1 MKVNTRRAHLDLD
14 THDRRV
20 FARLFVDLPRNA
32 DEASNR
38 RDLAAQLRSLA
49 DTIEEDAE

>member
-20 FARLFVDLPRNA
+20 FARLFVDLPRDV
-32 DEASNR
+32 DEASIR
-38 RDLAAQLRSLA
+38 RDLAAQLRSIA
-49 DTIEEDAE
+49 NTIEEDAE